1 MIWERGSG
9 LFALGVGLCAG
20 LAGLAS
26 APAYAQAAPGP
37 TAPTTS
43 PAPTTS
49 AAPAV
54 AAAPADTAQSIDAKY
69 ADLIRGALSEMAAQ
83 HYLEARTLFLK
94 AHELLPSARTERGLG
109 SVEFELQHY
118 TWATLHFRAALT
130 SGVRPLDQTM
140 RKEVEQAL
148 ARAESYT
155 GYLHLTLSPA
165 DGTIKVDGQPSTPAA
180 DGTIWLDIG
189 DHDLVFEAAGYQAQ
203 RQTVSIAGGERAE
216 LALTLALAPVAG
228 PSAAVADQSAAESPS
243 LLSRWWFWTAAGVV
257 VTGAV
262 IGIAV
267 ASSGEQTQPALEGN
281 LGATQSVLRV
291 RR

>member
-9 LFALGVGLCAG
+9 LFALGIGLCAG
-20 LAGLAS
+20 LAGLAP
-26 APAYAQAAPGP
+26 ARAYAQAAGSTTS

-43 PAPTTS
+43 VAPT
-49 AAPAV
+49 APAV

-69 ADLIRGALSEMAAQ
+69 ADLIRGALAEMAAQ
-83 HYLEARTLFLK
+83 HYLEARALFLK

-155 GYLHLTLSPA
+155 GYLHLTLNPTN
-165 DGTIKVDGQPSTPAA
+165 GTIKIDGQPTTPAA

-189 DHDLVFEAAGYQAQ
+189 DHELVFEAAGYQSQ

-228 PSAAVADQSAAESPS
+228 PNAAVTDQPEAESPG

-267 ASSGEQTQPALEGN
+267 ASSGEETQPALEGN